1 MRNLVKN
8 AVKVAAVAA
17 TVWAVKKFELDKKL
31 KDKWEKSKYAQV
43 PVVQDEED
51 DDGYYDDYVDN
62 DDEDDYIA
70 E

>member
-1 MRNLVKN
+1 MNTIIKN
-8 AVKVAAVAA
+8 TVRVAAIAA
-17 TVWAVKKFELDKKL
+17 GVWVVKKFELDKKL
-31 KDKWEKSKYAQV
+31 KDKWEKAKHAQV

-51 DDGYYDDYVDN
+51 DDGYYDDN

>member
-1 MRNLVKN
+1 MNTIIKN
-8 AVKVAAVAA
+8 TVKVAAIAA
-17 TVWAVKKFELDKKL
+17 GVWAVKKFELEKKF
-31 KDKWEKSKYAQV
+31 KDKWEKSKHAQI

-51 DDGYYDDYVDN
+51 DGYYDDYDDN